1 MGSDLLHNSRNAIF
15 ILAIFISILQAS
27 SIDKFYRQLI
37 STALRSTSPTMVSIE
52 MKVTTFLIASILLL
66 VSMSAPAVQPAV
78 AATVTPERLMTKRY
92 KWEIDSAAMLSKSTF
107 KIKPA
112 KLIEICKEVIDRNI
126 GLDQPNDLAEDFA
139 FQFPVI
145 GPLSKKAYLE

>member
-1 MGSDLLHNSRNAIF
+1 
-15 ILAIFISILQAS
+15 
-27 SIDKFYRQLI
+27 
-37 STALRSTSPTMVSIE
+37 MVSVE
-52 MKVTTFLIASILLL
+52 MKITSFLIASILLL

-112 KLIEICKEVIDRNI
+112 KLIEICKEVLDRNI